1 MSKLDDA
8 KPANEIDP
16 PLKGKPA
23 PATIAKAKPKPKA
36 KAKTAKV
43 AAPRAKSAKPSNGVA
58 PIVVAKSAA
67 VSAEKT
73 KKLAKP
79 KQAKP
84 KKLKMVR
91 DSFTMPESEYATL
104 ADLKKKCLRLG
115 VHVKKSELL
124 RAGLNGLALLPEP
137 ALLAAVAQVE
147 KLKTGRP
154 NKE

>member
-8 KPANEIDP
+8 KPMNEIDS
-16 PLKGKPA
+16 PLKGKPT
-23 PATIAKAKPKPKA
+23 PPTKAQPKA
-36 KAKTAKV
+36 KVSKMV
-43 AAPRAKSAKPSNGVA
+43 PRAKSAKPSNGVA
-58 PIVVAKSAA
+58 PIVVAKPAT
-67 VSAEKT
+67 VNAEKT

-104 ADLKKKCLRLG
+104 ADLKKKCLRQG

>member
-8 KPANEIDP
+8 KPANDNDS

-23 PATIAKAKPKPKA
+23 PATKAKPKA
-36 KAKTAKV
+36 KATKVV
-43 AAPRAKSAKPSNGVA
+43 AARAKPAKPAGGETPA
-58 PIVVAKSAA
+58 VVAKPAA
-67 VSAEKT
+67 AKAVKSKKSVEP
-73 KKLAKP
+73 KLAKL
-79 KQAKP
+79 KKP
-84 KKLKMVR
+84 KMVR

-104 ADLKKKCLRLG
+104 ADLKKKCLKLG

-124 RAGLNGLALLPEP
+124 RAGLNALALLPES

-154 NKE
+154 NKG